1 MVDEENQVILIIDDQ
16 VELVE
21 TYKGSLEDN
30 YSVRVATD
38 GPEGLAKFDAD
49 VDVVLLDRKMPGMS
63 GEEVLTQ
70 LRASD
75 VNCRVVMVT
84 AVEPDLDLLSMNF
97 DEYLVKPVSGTDL
110 RNVVKRMLARNAL
123 EEHLQAT
130 FAVST
135 KLATIEEKLSA
146 DQLAQSQEY
155 HDLLDEFE
163 SRRSGDVIQEAMTE
177 GFSAATL
184 EKLELLLDKGH

>member
-84 AVEPDLDLLSMNF
+84 AVEPDLNLLSMNF